1 MCCGI
6 MFSVRAFL
14 LRWDLLEDASAMHTT
29 RHPLIAHFFRV
40 GAVAALA
47 AVAVLAIVVVEFP
60 GDRASAQAGS
70 LPAVREPVAD
80 CGAGNTLTGRTQKVV
95 DVLMVYI
102 IAGNNPG
109 QVVNDCTDVTPF
121 RMARIR
127 GSIDLR
133 NLGLREIRSG
143 DLAGPGGQGVN
154 NAQISVLLDGNE
166 LTTLPSDAFQG
177 LGQVHTVNL
186 TDNAISSL
194 PSDAF
199 DDVKDTLQTVSL
211 GGNELTTLPSG
222 TLSGIPNLN
231 AVTLDRNAITSLP
244 ANTFDGNTSLTSL
257 NLNDNFLKSDGLGF
271 LTHTGFTSLT
281 TLQLDD
287 NVLTHDG
294 SGPNVDLPA
303 GASGIFRNHT
313 GLGTL
318 SLRSNRLKTL
328 PSNAFMGLGNLNI
341 LRLQDNLLSDLPS
354 GAFTGLTSVFA
365 LGLDHN
371 MLGRSASFDP
381 MVFNPMA
388 SSLSSATT
396 LGLWIRNNGLSAT
409 QLTALN
415 TYATTNTFNV
425 LTADTPA
432 PLYTPPPTYPTRS
445 APGTVANPAAST
457 CGAGNP
463 LQGRSQWLVTQLVSD
478 LTSRATCAD
487 VTTDDL
493 EGIRTLSVAS
503 GRIPGFTA
511 NDFAGMTELRSLT
524 LGGTA
529 DTTAILSLPSGL
541 FSANT
546 KLRVLNLPYNYLT
559 AWPTSALSGL
569 TDLRELDLSYNHIPS
584 IPTGALSSLTKLRV
598 LNLRGNQIATIPD
611 AAFDG
616 RTSLRRLWLDGN
628 PWTGLSIG
636 HFAYRSLTGLRD
648 LRVGATLV
656 RATAAHQ
663 ADLESLLPAIGA
675 GYWPAAVMTEPPP
688 TPTPTATA
696 TPEPDAPTAT
706 PEGTATSTPTRDER
720 IQLAIVS
727 RIAPTVRTLSVT
739 AGDRIRLEFSVWD
752 IQDGRD
758 DDLLQERN
766 VPISWS
772 DNGSGTFTEFGGS
785 IANGNGEPDDRAVIY
800 TAPSLPGRYV
810 VTAAFV
816 QTWRCDGSATDC
828 AATFTVNVQRA
839 AVAPTA
845 VAPCPTTG
853 PVPGTIADAEGA
865 QYAPVTPAEGGRFD
879 GDDGGF
885 YLTVPSGALPSCAI
899 IGIRMESLGP
909 STGSYAQG
917 ISNVLAGDTYRVT
930 AVNRSTGAQLD
941 GFQLSL
947 PARVCVP
954 LPDRFRQNL
963 TGVNLV
969 RHLGDV
975 ASPLTSSVVTDSVN
989 GLSVCGNVSLL
1000 PTDVTVAGPDRGVDV
1015 SPVPTPGPSSEL
1027 PEAGGSAPS
1036 YAWVL
1041 LAVVVGLV
1049 LLTGIGRI
1057 WQDSR
1062 G

>member
-1 MCCGI
+1 MPTI
-6 MFSVRAFL
+6 RK
-14 LRWDLLEDASAMHTT
+14 
-29 RHPLIAHFFRV
+29 PLIVQFLRV
-40 GAVAALA
+40 GVVAALA
-47 AVAVLAIVVVEFP
+47 AVAVAAIVVVEAP

-80 CGAGNTLTGRTQKVV
+80 CGTGNFLTGKTQKVV
-95 DVLMVYI
+95 TRLMVYI
-102 IAGNNPG
+102 MQGNAPG
-109 QVVNDCTDVTPF
+109 SDIITNCNQVNSGHLW
-121 RMARIR
+121 RIR
-127 GSIDLR
+127 GYVDLR

-143 DLAGPGGQGVN
+143 DFAGPNHPSALITVDL
-154 NAQISVLLDGNE
+154 SGNE

-177 LGQVHTVNL
+177 LGRVQTINL
-186 TDNAISSL
+186 SDNAISSL

-199 DDVKDTLQTVSL
+199 NDVKDTLTSVFLQ
-211 GGNELTTLPSG
+211 GNELTTLPSG
-222 TLSGIPNLN
+222 TLSGMSIAHTVRLDGN
-231 AVTLDRNAITSLP
+231 ALTSLP

-281 TLQLDD
+281 TLEMDD

-303 GASGIFRNHT
+303 GASGAFRNHT
-313 GLGTL
+313 SLGTL

-328 PSNAFMGLGNLNI
+328 PSNAFMGLGSLNI

-354 GAFTGLTSVFA
+354 GTFTGLTSVTA

-388 SSLSSATT
+388 STLSSAPT

-425 LTADTPA
+425 LTADTPVQD
-432 PLYTPPPTYPTRS
+432 YTPPPTYPTRS

-457 CGAGNP
+457 CGTSP
-463 LQGRSQWLVTQLVSD
+463 LQGRSQWLVTQIVAD

-487 VTTDDL
+487 VTAADL
-493 EGIRTLSVAS
+493 SGITTLSVES

-511 NDFAGMTELRSLT
+511 NDFAGMTRLRSLT

-546 KLRVLNLPYNYLT
+546 ELRVLKLPYNYLT
-559 AWPTSALSGL
+559 AWPTGALSGL

-584 IPTGALSSLTKLRV
+584 IPAGALASFTKLRI
-598 LNLRGNQIATIPD
+598 LNLRGNQIATVPD
-611 AAFDG
+611 ALFEGAS
-616 RTSLRRLWLDGN
+616 SLRRVWLDGN

-636 HFAYRSLTGLRD
+636 HFAYRSLTSLRD
-648 LRVGATLV
+648 LRVGTTLV

-675 GYWPAAVMTEPPP
+675 GYWPASVMTEPPP
-688 TPTPTATA
+688 TPTPTPTATA
-696 TPEPDAPTAT
+696 TPDATADPDA
-706 PEGTATSTPTRDER
+706 TATSTPTRDER
-720 IQLAIVS
+720 IELAIVS

-752 IQDGRD
+752 VQDGRD
-758 DDLLQERN
+758 DDLIQERN

-772 DNGSGTFTEFGGS
+772 DDDGSGTFTEFGGS
-785 IANGNGEPDDRAVIY
+785 TTNGNGAADDRVVIY

-816 QTWRCDGSATDC
+816 QTWRCSGAATDC

-839 AVAPTA
+839 AVAATA

-853 PVPGTIADAEGA
+853 QVPETIADAEGA
-865 QYAPVTPAEGGRFD
+865 QYAAVTPAEGGRFD
-879 GDDGGF
+879 DEAAGI
-885 YLTVPSGALPSCAI
+885 YLTVPSGALPGCDI
-899 IGIRMESLGP
+899 IGIRMYSLGP
-909 STGSYAQG
+909 SSAYMSGVRT
-917 ISNVLAGDTYRVT
+917 VLAGNTYRVA
-930 AVNRSTGAQLD
+930 AVNRSTGQPLE
-941 GFQLSL
+941 GFQMTQ
-947 PARVCVP
+947 PARACVP
-954 LPDRFRQNL
+954 LPDMFRQNL
-963 TGVNLV
+963 TGVNMV
-969 RHLGDV
+969 RHVGDV
-975 ASPLTSSVVTDSVN
+975 ASPLTSAIVSDDVN

-1000 PTDVTVAGPDRGVDV
+1000 PSEVTVAGP
-1015 SPVPTPGPSSEL
+1015 SSAAVPTPAPTPSVDSEL
-1027 PEAGGSAPS
+1027 PEAGGGAPS

-1041 LAVVVGLV
+1041 LALLIGILG
-1049 LLTGIGRI
+1049 LTGIGRMHRI
-1057 WQDSR
+1057 GR

>member
-1 MCCGI
+1 M
-6 MFSVRAFL
+6 RNN
-14 LRWDLLEDASAMHTT
+14 
-29 RHPLIAHFFRV
+29 RHPLIAHSLRAGF
-40 GAVAALA
+40 
-47 AVAVLAIVVVEFP
+47 VAVLAAVVAAAIVVIELP

-70 LPAVREPVAD
+70 LPAVREPTAV
-80 CGAGNTLTGRTQKVV
+80 CTTPGANPGDPAVEGFLHGKTQKVV
-95 DVLMVYI
+95 DVLMEI
-102 IAGNNPG
+102 IIDGNVPG
-109 QVVNDCTDVTPF
+109 ATQISHCRQVEASHLWRV
-121 RMARIR
+121 R
-127 GSIDLR
+127 GAIDLR
-133 NLGLREIRSG
+133 NMGLREIRSG
-143 DLAGPGGQGVN
+143 DFAGPNHPSAAIQ
-154 NAQISVLLDGNE
+154 VLLSGNE

-177 LGQVHTVNL
+177 LGRVTIL
-186 TDNAISSL
+186 RLDDNAITSL

-199 DDVKDTLQTVSL
+199 DDVKDTVTTVSL
-211 GGNELTTLPSG
+211 RDNELTTLPSG
-222 TLSGIPNLN
+222 TLSGWSGLRT
-231 AVTLDRNAITSLP
+231 VVLEGNAITSLP
-244 ANTFDGNTSLTSL
+244 ANTFDGSGVTSL

-281 TLQLDD
+281 NLELDD

-294 SGPNVDLPA
+294 TGSDADLP
-303 GASGIFRNHT
+303 SGVFSRHT
-313 GLGTL
+313 GLRVL
-318 SLRSNRLKTL
+318 SLQNNRLRSL
-328 PSNAFMGLGNLNI
+328 PANAFTGLGSMNI
-341 LRLQDNLLSDLPS
+341 LRLNSNLIANLPS
-354 GAFTGLTSVFA
+354 GAFTGLTGLTA
-365 LGLDHN
+365 LGLNDN
-371 MLGRSASFDP
+371 LLSTTTGG
-381 MVFNPMA
+381 FNPQVFA
-388 SSLSSATT
+388 PLTGLTSALGLYVQSNGFSATEISAIT
-396 LGLWIRNNGLSAT
+396 AYVVPANGFVNSPSVR
-409 QLTALN
+409 TAAIAL
-415 TYATTNTFNV
+415 
-425 LTADTPA
+425 
-432 PLYTPPPTYPTRS
+432 PTYPTRS
-445 APGTVANPAAST
+445 APGSVANPAAST

-487 VTTDDL
+487 VTEADL
-493 EGIRTLSVAS
+493 AGITTLSVVS

-546 KLRVLNLPYNYLT
+546 KLRVLKLPYNYLT
-559 AWPTSALSGL
+559 AWPTGALSGL

-584 IPTGALSSLTKLRV
+584 IPAGALSSFTKLRV
-598 LNLRGNQIATIPD
+598 LNLRGNQIATVPD

-616 RTSLRRLWLDGN
+616 RTSLRQLWLDGN

-648 LRVGATLV
+648 LRVGTTLV

-663 ADLESLLPAIGA
+663 ADLEALLPSIGA
-675 GYWPAAVMTEPPP
+675 GYWPASVMTEPPPTP

-696 TPEPDAPTAT
+696 TPEPDAEPDA
-706 PEGTATSTPTRDER
+706 TATSTPTRDER

-785 IANGNGEPDDRAVIY
+785 IANGNGEPDDRAVNY

-816 QTWRCDGSATDC
+816 QSWRCSGSASDC
-828 AATFTVNVQRA
+828 TATFTVSVQRA
-839 AVAPTA
+839 AVAATA
-845 VAPCPTTG
+845 VPPCPTTG
-853 PVPGTIADAEGA
+853 PVPSSIPGADGA
-865 QYAPVTPAEGGRFD
+865 AYDPVTPAEGGRFD
-879 GDDGGF
+879 GEGS
-885 YLTVPSGALPSCAI
+885 YLTVPAGALPSCAI

-909 STGSYAQG
+909 TTAYAQG
-917 ISNVLAGDTYRVT
+917 ISKVLAGDTYRVT
-930 AVNRSTGAQLD
+930 AVNRSTGQQLD

-1000 PTDVTVAGPDRGVDV
+1000 PSEVTVAGPDRGIDV
-1015 SPVPTPGPSSEL
+1015 SPVPTPGPESEL
-1027 PEAGGSAPS
+1027 PEAGGGAPS
-1036 YAWVL
+1036 YPYIL
-1041 LAVVVGLV
+1041 LAVVLGLV
-1049 LLTGIGRI
+1049 AVVVSARMLDTRRR
-1057 WQDSR
+1057 DSQ

>member
-1 MCCGI
+1 MPTI
-6 MFSVRAFL
+6 RHRLFVQFL
-14 LRWDLLEDASAMHTT
+14 
-29 RHPLIAHFFRV
+29 RV

-47 AVAVLAIVVVEFP
+47 AVAVAAIVVVEAP

-70 LPAVREPVAD
+70 LPAVREPTAV
-80 CGAGNTLTGRTQKVV
+80 CTTPGANPGDPPVEGFLHGKTQKVV
-95 DVLMVYI
+95 DRLMFYMNQAVAPGTPFI
-102 IAGNNPG
+102 PHCRNATAGNLWR
-109 QVVNDCTDVTPF
+109 V
-121 RMARIR
+121 R
-127 GSIDLR
+127 GRVDLS
-133 NLGLREIRSG
+133 NMGLREIRSG
-143 DLAGPGGQGVN
+143 DFAGPN
-154 NAQISVLLDGNE
+154 HPTANITLDLSGNE

-177 LGQVHTVNL
+177 LGQLISVNL
-186 TDNAISSL
+186 EDNAITSL

-199 DDVKDTLQTVSL
+199 NDVKDTLTGVYL
-211 GGNELTTLPSG
+211 NGNELTTLPSG
-222 TLSGIPNLN
+222 TLRGMSSVHTVRLDGN
-231 AVTLDRNAITSLP
+231 ALTSLP
-244 ANTFDGNTSLTSL
+244 DDTFDGNTSLTSL

-281 TLQLDD
+281 VLLLND

-303 GASGIFRNHT
+303 GASGVFRNHT
-313 GLGTL
+313 SLSTL

-328 PSNAFMGLGNLNI
+328 PSNAFMGLGSLTI

-371 MLGRSASFDP
+371 MLGQSASFDP
-381 MVFNPMA
+381 IVFNPMA
-388 SSLSSATT
+388 STLSSAPT

-425 LTADTPA
+425 LTADTPVQD
-432 PLYTPPPTYPTRS
+432 YTPPPTYPTRS

-457 CGAGNP
+457 CGTSP
-463 LQGRSQWLVTQLVSD
+463 LQGRSQWLVTQIVAD

-487 VTTDDL
+487 VTAADL
-493 EGIRTLSVAS
+493 SGITTLSVES

-511 NDFAGMTELRSLT
+511 NDFAGMTRLRSLT

-546 KLRVLNLPYNYLT
+546 ELRVLKLPYNYLT
-559 AWPTSALSGL
+559 AWPTGALTGL
-569 TDLRELDLSYNHIPS
+569 TDLRELDLSYNQITS
-584 IPTGALSSLTKLRV
+584 IPAGALTSFTKLRI
-598 LNLRGNQIATIPD
+598 LNLRGNQIATVPD
-611 AAFDG
+611 ALFQGAS
-616 RTSLRRLWLDGN
+616 SLRRVWLDGN

-636 HFAYRSLTGLRD
+636 HFAYRSLTSLRD
-648 LRVGATLV
+648 LRVGTTLA

-663 ADLESLLPAIGA
+663 TDLESLLPAIGA

-688 TPTPTATA
+688 TPTPTPTATA
-696 TPEPDAPTAT
+696 TPDATADPDA
-706 PEGTATSTPTRDER
+706 TATSTPTRDER
-720 IQLAIVS
+720 IELAIVS

-758 DDLLQERN
+758 DDLIQERN

-772 DNGSGTFTEFGGS
+772 DDDGSGTFTEFGGS
-785 IANGNGEPDDRAVIY
+785 TTNGNGAADDRVVIY

-816 QTWRCDGSATDC
+816 QTWRCSGAATEC

-839 AVAPTA
+839 AVAATA
-845 VAPCPTTG
+845 VPPCPTTG

-865 QYAPVTPAEGGRFD
+865 QYAAVTPAEGGRFD
-879 GDDGGF
+879 DEAAGI
-885 YLTVPSGALPSCAI
+885 YLTVPSGALPGCDI
-899 IGIRMESLGP
+899 IGIRMYSLGP
-909 STGSYAQG
+909 SSAYMSGVRT
-917 ISNVLAGDTYRVT
+917 VLAGNTYRVA
-930 AVNRSTGAQLD
+930 AVNRSTGQPLE
-941 GFQLSL
+941 GFQMTQ
-947 PARVCVP
+947 PARACVP
-954 LPDRFRQNL
+954 LPDMFRQNL
-963 TGVNLV
+963 TGVNMV
-969 RHLGDV
+969 RHVGDV
-975 ASPLTSSVVTDSVN
+975 ASPLTSAIVSDDVN

-1000 PTDVTVAGPDRGVDV
+1000 PSDVTVAGPAGAA
-1015 SPVPTPGPSSEL
+1015 VPTPAPTPSVDSEL
-1027 PEAGGSAPS
+1027 PEAGGGAPS

-1041 LAVVVGLV
+1041 LALLIGILT
-1049 LLTGIGRI
+1049 LTGIGRMRRI
-1057 WQDSR
+1057 IL
-1062 G
+1062 